1 MSAADSQLSAKSS
14 SETHSQEGVNDRSSN
29 TRSRAGEKAAQER
42 KCVLSEMTPT
52 LLMRRVV
59 EAQRENRSSMNLD
72 LWRETMIDSDKLVGP
87 PEYKDEFGGVD

>member
-1 MSAADSQLSAKSS
+1 M
-14 SETHSQEGVNDRSSN
+14 
-29 TRSRAGEKAAQER
+29 
-42 KCVLSEMTPT
+42 LSEMTPT
-52 LLMRRVV
+52 LLMRRFV